1 MEEIEKNIEEI
12 DKEIAKIQ
20 DELNEIYKNV
30 DFNTTDFD
38 GVGDVYSPEGQTEDQ
53 QKKIAELQ
61 TKQKELKKKKDE
73 IISQI
78 KKEEERKKKEEEE
91 KAKKAEIEKNIE
103 EIDKEIAK
111 IQDELNEIYKNVDF
125 NTTDFDGVGDVYS
138 PEGQTEDQ
146 QKKIAE
152 LQTKQKELK
161 KKKDEIISQIKKEEE
176 RKKKEEE
183 EKAKKAEI
191 EKNIEEIDKKIAK
204 IQDELNEIYKNVDF
218 NTTDFDGVGDVYSP
232 EDPTEDQQKKI
243 AELQTKQKELKKKK
257 DEIISQIKQEDKK
270 QEDKNQDDKKQD
282 DKAQDDKKQ
291 DENMPAI
298 EFRKISFSLLDNE
311 GKYNPNYTVEYSN
324 GMQQKFKPTKYKSK
338 KDERKARRNIK
349 SGIKRLFEKYNVHIS
364 GAKVKKLMKHM
375 DIDFLAALGEYKDD
389 SLCAQYL
396 FATYAKLKGITEK
409 AVDLP
414 YALEYDTRTLN
425 AENIDKAEAKQYNK
439 LAKRMNKIGLAECQT
454 EPSFLRKLFKPK
466 KAMLANTSQS
476 AITDTSRMT
485 IDEQIAWYNGSK
497 GEKEF
502 DENLYW
508 SNLREAGY
516 SDEEL
521 AQIKAGLEPTAAQK
535 YRESKHVPKDKLQPI
550 PEKNKDSEENRNKGK
565 ENEDNEIEND

>member
-78 KKEEERKKKEEEE
+78 KQEEEKKKKEEEE

-161 KKKDEIISQIKKEEE
+161 KKKDEIISQIK
-176 RKKKEEE
+176 
-183 EKAKKAEI
+183 
-191 EKNIEEIDKKIAK
+191 
-204 IQDELNEIYKNVDF
+204 
-218 NTTDFDGVGDVYSP
+218 
-232 EDPTEDQQKKI
+232 
-243 AELQTKQKELKKKK
+243 
-257 DEIISQIKQEDKK
+257 QEDKK
-270 QEDKNQDDKKQD
+270 QDDKKQD
-282 DKAQDDKKQ
+282 DKTQDDKKQ

-454 EPSFLRKLFKPK
+454 EPSFLK
-466 KAMLANTSQS
+466 KIFGSKNEMIA
-476 AITDTSRMT
+476 DKSRMT

>member
-1 MEEIEKNIEEI
+1 M
-12 DKEIAKIQ
+12 
-20 DELNEIYKNV
+20 
-30 DFNTTDFD
+30 
-38 GVGDVYSPEGQTEDQ
+38 
-53 QKKIAELQ
+53 Q

-78 KKEEERKKKEEEE
+78 KQEEEKKKKEEEE

-161 KKKDEIISQIKKEEE
+161 KKKD
-176 RKKKEEE
+176 
-183 EKAKKAEI
+183 
-191 EKNIEEIDKKIAK
+191 
-204 IQDELNEIYKNVDF
+204 V
-218 NTTDFDGVGDVYSP
+218 
-232 EDPTEDQQKKI
+232 
-243 AELQTKQKELKKKK
+243 
-257 DEIISQIKQEDKK
+257 IISQIKQEDKK
-270 QEDKNQDDKKQD
+270 QEDKKQDDKNQDDKK
-282 DKAQDDKKQ
+282 QDDKKQ

-454 EPSFLRKLFKPK
+454 EPSFLK
-466 KAMLANTSQS
+466 KIFGSKNEMIA
-476 AITDTSRMT
+476 DKSRMT

-521 AQIKAGLEPTAAQK
+521 AQIKAGLEPAAAQK

>member
-78 KKEEERKKKEEEE
+78 KQEEEKKKKEEEE

-161 KKKDEIISQIKKEEE
+161 KKKDEIISQIK
-176 RKKKEEE
+176 
-183 EKAKKAEI
+183 
-191 EKNIEEIDKKIAK
+191 
-204 IQDELNEIYKNVDF
+204 
-218 NTTDFDGVGDVYSP
+218 
-232 EDPTEDQQKKI
+232 
-243 AELQTKQKELKKKK
+243 
-257 DEIISQIKQEDKK
+257 QEDKK
-270 QEDKNQDDKKQD
+270 QDDKNQDDKKQD
-282 DKAQDDKKQ
+282 DKTQDDKKQ

-298 EFRKISFSLLDNE
+298 ELRKISFSLLDNE
-311 GKYNPNYTVEYSN
+311 GKYNPKYTAEYTN
-324 GMQQKFKPTKYKSK
+324 GIQQEAKPTKHKTK
-338 KDERKARRNIK
+338 REERKAKRELKKSIK
-349 SGIKRLFEKYNVHIS
+349 NVFKSFGIKISRTELRKMMNHIDVDLLDALSVYDATNDNKTSFGLEYVKAVKDKLNGGKGELPFELSYNTRTS
-364 GAKVKKLMKHM
+364 GA
-375 DIDFLAALGEYKDD
+375 EN
-389 SLCAQYL
+389 
-396 FATYAKLKGITEK
+396 
-409 AVDLP
+409 VDRKQ
-414 YALEYDTRTLN
+414 AS
-425 AENIDKAEAKQYNK
+425 QYNK
-439 LAKRMNKIGLAECQT
+439 LAKRMDKIGLGECQT
-454 EPSFLRKLFKPK
+454 EPSFLEKIFGSKNEMIADK
-466 KAMLANTSQS
+466 
-476 AITDTSRMT
+476 SRMT

>member
-78 KKEEERKKKEEEE
+78 KQEEEKKKKEEEE

-161 KKKDEIISQIKKEEE
+161 KKKDEIISQIK
-176 RKKKEEE
+176 
-183 EKAKKAEI
+183 
-191 EKNIEEIDKKIAK
+191 
-204 IQDELNEIYKNVDF
+204 
-218 NTTDFDGVGDVYSP
+218 
-232 EDPTEDQQKKI
+232 
-243 AELQTKQKELKKKK
+243 
-257 DEIISQIKQEDKK
+257 QE
-270 QEDKNQDDKKQD
+270 DKKQD
-282 DKAQDDKKQ
+282 DKTQDDKKQ

-454 EPSFLRKLFKPK
+454 EPSFLK
-466 KAMLANTSQS
+466 KIFGSKNEMIA
-476 AITDTSRMT
+476 DKSRMT

>member
-1 MEEIEKNIEEI
+1 MEEIEKNIEEIDKEIAKIQDELNEIYKNVDFNTTDFDGVGDVYSPEGQTEDQQKKIAELQTKQKELKKKKDEMISQIKQEEEKKKKEEEEKAKKVEIEKNIEEI

-78 KKEEERKKKEEEE
+78 K
-91 KAKKAEIEKNIE
+91 
-103 EIDKEIAK
+103 
-111 IQDELNEIYKNVDF
+111 
-125 NTTDFDGVGDVYS
+125 
-138 PEGQTEDQ
+138 
-146 QKKIAE
+146 
-152 LQTKQKELK
+152 
-161 KKKDEIISQIKKEEE
+161 
-176 RKKKEEE
+176 
-183 EKAKKAEI
+183 
-191 EKNIEEIDKKIAK
+191 
-204 IQDELNEIYKNVDF
+204 
-218 NTTDFDGVGDVYSP
+218 
-232 EDPTEDQQKKI
+232 
-243 AELQTKQKELKKKK
+243 
-257 DEIISQIKQEDKK
+257 QEDKK
-270 QEDKNQDDKKQD
+270 QEDKKQDDKK
-282 DKAQDDKKQ
+282 QDDKKQ

-454 EPSFLRKLFKPK
+454 EPSFLK
-466 KAMLANTSQS
+466 KIFGSKNEMIA
-476 AITDTSRMT
+476 DKSRMT

>member
-78 KKEEERKKKEEEE
+78 KQEEEKKNKEEEE

-161 KKKDEIISQIKKEEE
+161 KKKDEIISQIK
-176 RKKKEEE
+176 
-183 EKAKKAEI
+183 
-191 EKNIEEIDKKIAK
+191 
-204 IQDELNEIYKNVDF
+204 
-218 NTTDFDGVGDVYSP
+218 
-232 EDPTEDQQKKI
+232 
-243 AELQTKQKELKKKK
+243 
-257 DEIISQIKQEDKK
+257 QEDKK
-270 QEDKNQDDKKQD
+270 QEDKKQDDKNQDDKK
-282 DKAQDDKKQ
+282 QDDKKQ

-454 EPSFLRKLFKPK
+454 EPSFLK
-466 KAMLANTSQS
+466 KIFGSKNEMIA
-476 AITDTSRMT
+476 DKSRMT

>member
-78 KKEEERKKKEEEE
+78 KQEEEKKKKEEEE

-161 KKKDEIISQIKKEEE
+161 KKKDEIISQIKQE
-176 RKKKEEE
+176 
-183 EKAKKAEI
+183 
-191 EKNIEEIDKKIAK
+191 DK
-204 IQDELNEIYKNVDF
+204 
-218 NTTDFDGVGDVYSP
+218 
-232 EDPTEDQQKKI
+232 
-243 AELQTKQKELKKKK
+243 
-257 DEIISQIKQEDKK
+257 KQEDKK
-270 QEDKNQDDKKQD
+270 QDDKNQDDKKQD
-282 DKAQDDKKQ
+282 DKKQDDKKQ

-454 EPSFLRKLFKPK
+454 EPSFLK
-466 KAMLANTSQS
+466 KIFGSKNEMIA
-476 AITDTSRMT
+476 DKSRMT

-521 AQIKAGLEPTAAQK
+521 AQIKAGLEPAAAQK

>member
-1 MEEIEKNIEEI
+1 MLLLYIVVRIIYYKGGNIMEEIEKNIEEI

-78 KKEEERKKKEEEE
+78 KQEEEKKKKEEEE

-161 KKKDEIISQIKKEEE
+161 KKKDEIISQIKQE
-176 RKKKEEE
+176 
-183 EKAKKAEI
+183 
-191 EKNIEEIDKKIAK
+191 DK
-204 IQDELNEIYKNVDF
+204 
-218 NTTDFDGVGDVYSP
+218 
-232 EDPTEDQQKKI
+232 
-243 AELQTKQKELKKKK
+243 
-257 DEIISQIKQEDKK
+257 KQEDKK
-270 QEDKNQDDKKQD
+270 QEDKK
-282 DKAQDDKKQ
+282 QDDKKQ

-454 EPSFLRKLFKPK
+454 EPSFLK
-466 KAMLANTSQS
+466 KIFGSKNEMIA
-476 AITDTSRMT
+476 DKSRMT

>member
-78 KKEEERKKKEEEE
+78 KQEEEKKKKEEEE

-161 KKKDEIISQIKKEEE
+161 KKKDEIISQIK
-176 RKKKEEE
+176 
-183 EKAKKAEI
+183 
-191 EKNIEEIDKKIAK
+191 
-204 IQDELNEIYKNVDF
+204 
-218 NTTDFDGVGDVYSP
+218 
-232 EDPTEDQQKKI
+232 
-243 AELQTKQKELKKKK
+243 
-257 DEIISQIKQEDKK
+257 QEDKK
-270 QEDKNQDDKKQD
+270 QEDKKQD
-282 DKAQDDKKQ
+282 DKNQ

-454 EPSFLRKLFKPK
+454 EPSFLK
-466 KAMLANTSQS
+466 KIFGSKNEMIA
-476 AITDTSRMT
+476 DKSRMT

>member
-38 GVGDVYSPEGQTEDQ
+38 GVGDVYSPEGPTEDQ

-78 KKEEERKKKEEEE
+78 KQEEEKKKKEEEE

-138 PEGQTEDQ
+138 PEG
-146 QKKIAE
+146 
-152 LQTKQKELK
+152 
-161 KKKDEIISQIKKEEE
+161 
-176 RKKKEEE
+176 
-183 EKAKKAEI
+183 
-191 EKNIEEIDKKIAK
+191 
-204 IQDELNEIYKNVDF
+204 
-218 NTTDFDGVGDVYSP
+218 
-232 EDPTEDQQKKI
+232 PTEDQQKKI

-270 QEDKNQDDKKQD
+270 QEDKKQDDKNQDDKK
-282 DKAQDDKKQ
+282 QDDKKQ

-454 EPSFLRKLFKPK
+454 EPSFLK
-466 KAMLANTSQS
+466 KIFGSKNEMIA
-476 AITDTSRMT
+476 DKSRMT

-521 AQIKAGLEPTAAQK
+521 AQIKAGLEPSAAQK

>member
-78 KKEEERKKKEEEE
+78 KQEEEKKKKEEEE

-161 KKKDEIISQIKKEEE
+161 KKKDEIISQIK
-176 RKKKEEE
+176 
-183 EKAKKAEI
+183 
-191 EKNIEEIDKKIAK
+191 
-204 IQDELNEIYKNVDF
+204 
-218 NTTDFDGVGDVYSP
+218 
-232 EDPTEDQQKKI
+232 
-243 AELQTKQKELKKKK
+243 
-257 DEIISQIKQEDKK
+257 QEDKK
-270 QEDKNQDDKKQD
+270 QEDKKQDDKNQDDKK
-282 DKAQDDKKQ
+282 QDDKKQ

-454 EPSFLRKLFKPK
+454 EPSFLK
-466 KAMLANTSQS
+466 KIFGSKNEMIA
-476 AITDTSRMT
+476 DKSRMT

-521 AQIKAGLEPTAAQK
+521 AQIKAGLEPAAAQK

-550 PEKNKDSEENRNKGK
+550 PEKKQGQ
-565 ENEDNEIEND
+565 

>member
-78 KKEEERKKKEEEE
+78 KQEEEKKKKEEEE

-161 KKKDEIISQIKKEEE
+161 KKKDEIISQIK
-176 RKKKEEE
+176 
-183 EKAKKAEI
+183 
-191 EKNIEEIDKKIAK
+191 
-204 IQDELNEIYKNVDF
+204 
-218 NTTDFDGVGDVYSP
+218 
-232 EDPTEDQQKKI
+232 
-243 AELQTKQKELKKKK
+243 
-257 DEIISQIKQEDKK
+257 QEDKK
-270 QEDKNQDDKKQD
+270 QEDKNQDDKNQDDKKQD
-282 DKAQDDKKQ
+282 DKTQDDKKQ

>member
-1 MEEIEKNIEEI
+1 M
-12 DKEIAKIQ
+12 
-20 DELNEIYKNV
+20 
-30 DFNTTDFD
+30 
-38 GVGDVYSPEGQTEDQ
+38 
-53 QKKIAELQ
+53 
-61 TKQKELKKKKDE
+61 
-73 IISQI
+73 ISQI
-78 KKEEERKKKEEEE
+78 KQEEEKKKKEEEE

-161 KKKDEIISQIKKEEE
+161 KKKDEIISQIK
-176 RKKKEEE
+176 
-183 EKAKKAEI
+183 
-191 EKNIEEIDKKIAK
+191 
-204 IQDELNEIYKNVDF
+204 
-218 NTTDFDGVGDVYSP
+218 
-232 EDPTEDQQKKI
+232 
-243 AELQTKQKELKKKK
+243 
-257 DEIISQIKQEDKK
+257 QEDKK
-270 QEDKNQDDKKQD
+270 QEDKKQDDKK
-282 DKAQDDKKQ
+282 QDDKKQ

-454 EPSFLRKLFKPK
+454 EPSFLK
-466 KAMLANTSQS
+466 KIFGSKNEMIA
-476 AITDTSRMT
+476 DKSRMT

>member
-1 MEEIEKNIEEI
+1 
-12 DKEIAKIQ
+12 
-20 DELNEIYKNV
+20 
-30 DFNTTDFD
+30 
-38 GVGDVYSPEGQTEDQ
+38 
-53 QKKIAELQ
+53 
-61 TKQKELKKKKDE
+61 
-73 IISQI
+73 
-78 KKEEERKKKEEEE
+78 
-91 KAKKAEIEKNIE
+91 
-103 EIDKEIAK
+103 
-111 IQDELNEIYKNVDF
+111 
-125 NTTDFDGVGDVYS
+125 
-138 PEGQTEDQ
+138 
-146 QKKIAE
+146 
-152 LQTKQKELK
+152 
-161 KKKDEIISQIKKEEE
+161 
-176 RKKKEEE
+176 
-183 EKAKKAEI
+183 
-191 EKNIEEIDKKIAK
+191 
-204 IQDELNEIYKNVDF
+204 
-218 NTTDFDGVGDVYSP
+218 
-232 EDPTEDQQKKI
+232 
-243 AELQTKQKELKKKK
+243 
-257 DEIISQIKQEDKK
+257 
-270 QEDKNQDDKKQD
+270 
-282 DKAQDDKKQ
+282 
-291 DENMPAI
+291 
-298 EFRKISFSLLDNE
+298 
-311 GKYNPNYTVEYSN
+311 
-324 GMQQKFKPTKYKSK
+324 
-338 KDERKARRNIK
+338 
-349 SGIKRLFEKYNVHIS
+349 
-364 GAKVKKLMKHM
+364 MKHM

-454 EPSFLRKLFKPK
+454 EPSFLK
-466 KAMLANTSQS
+466 KIFGSKNEMIA
-476 AITDTSRMT
+476 DKSRMT

>member
-73 IISQI
+73 MISQI
-78 KKEEERKKKEEEE
+78 KQEEEKKKKEEEE

-161 KKKDEIISQIKKEEE
+161 KKKDEM
-176 RKKKEEE
+176 
-183 EKAKKAEI
+183 
-191 EKNIEEIDKKIAK
+191 
-204 IQDELNEIYKNVDF
+204 
-218 NTTDFDGVGDVYSP
+218 
-232 EDPTEDQQKKI
+232 
-243 AELQTKQKELKKKK
+243 
-257 DEIISQIKQEDKK
+257 ISQIKQEDKK
-270 QEDKNQDDKKQD
+270 QDDKKQD
-282 DKAQDDKKQ
+282 DKTQDDKKQ

-454 EPSFLRKLFKPK
+454 EPSFLK
-466 KAMLANTSQS
+466 KIFGSKNEMIA
-476 AITDTSRMT
+476 DKSRMT

>member
-78 KKEEERKKKEEEE
+78 K
-91 KAKKAEIEKNIE
+91 
-103 EIDKEIAK
+103 
-111 IQDELNEIYKNVDF
+111 
-125 NTTDFDGVGDVYS
+125 
-138 PEGQTEDQ
+138 
-146 QKKIAE
+146 
-152 LQTKQKELK
+152 
-161 KKKDEIISQIKKEEE
+161 
-176 RKKKEEE
+176 
-183 EKAKKAEI
+183 
-191 EKNIEEIDKKIAK
+191 
-204 IQDELNEIYKNVDF
+204 
-218 NTTDFDGVGDVYSP
+218 
-232 EDPTEDQQKKI
+232 
-243 AELQTKQKELKKKK
+243 
-257 DEIISQIKQEDKK
+257 QEDKK
-270 QEDKNQDDKKQD
+270 QEDKKQDDKNQDDKK
-282 DKAQDDKKQ
+282 QDDKKQ

-454 EPSFLRKLFKPK
+454 EPSFLK
-466 KAMLANTSQS
+466 KIFGSKNEMIA
-476 AITDTSRMT
+476 DKSRMT

-550 PEKNKDSEENRNKGK
+550 PEKNKDSEENRNKKKKKVKRFTSKFHGDTNIYSYFYVTDLNILLHCK
-565 ENEDNEIEND
+565 DYVKNFNDSASKMFY

>member
-61 TKQKELKKKKDE
+61 TKQKELKKQKDE
-73 IISQI
+73 MISQI
-78 KKEEERKKKEEEE
+78 KQEEEKKKKEEEE

-161 KKKDEIISQIKKEEE
+161 KQ
-176 RKKKEEE
+176 
-183 EKAKKAEI
+183 
-191 EKNIEEIDKKIAK
+191 
-204 IQDELNEIYKNVDF
+204 
-218 NTTDFDGVGDVYSP
+218 
-232 EDPTEDQQKKI
+232 
-243 AELQTKQKELKKKK
+243 K

-270 QEDKNQDDKKQD
+270 QEDKKQDDKK
-282 DKAQDDKKQ
+282 QDDKKQ

-454 EPSFLRKLFKPK
+454 EPSFLK
-466 KAMLANTSQS
+466 KIFGSKNEMIA
-476 AITDTSRMT
+476 DKSRMT

-521 AQIKAGLEPTAAQK
+521 VQIKAGLEPTAAQK

>member
-1 MEEIEKNIEEI
+1 M
-12 DKEIAKIQ
+12 
-20 DELNEIYKNV
+20 
-30 DFNTTDFD
+30 
-38 GVGDVYSPEGQTEDQ
+38 
-53 QKKIAELQ
+53 
-61 TKQKELKKKKDE
+61 
-73 IISQI
+73 ISQI
-78 KKEEERKKKEEEE
+78 KQEEEKKKKEEEE

-161 KKKDEIISQIKKEEE
+161 KKKDEM
-176 RKKKEEE
+176 
-183 EKAKKAEI
+183 
-191 EKNIEEIDKKIAK
+191 
-204 IQDELNEIYKNVDF
+204 
-218 NTTDFDGVGDVYSP
+218 
-232 EDPTEDQQKKI
+232 
-243 AELQTKQKELKKKK
+243 
-257 DEIISQIKQEDKK
+257 ISQIKQEDKK
-270 QEDKNQDDKKQD
+270 QDDKKQD
-282 DKAQDDKKQ
+282 DKTQDDKKQ

-311 GKYNPNYTVEYSN
+311 GIYNPNYTVEYSN

-454 EPSFLRKLFKPK
+454 EPSFLK
-466 KAMLANTSQS
+466 KIFGSKNEMIA
-476 AITDTSRMT
+476 DKSRMT

>member
-78 KKEEERKKKEEEE
+78 KQEEEKKKKEEEE

-161 KKKDEIISQIKKEEE
+161 KKKDEIISQIK
-176 RKKKEEE
+176 
-183 EKAKKAEI
+183 
-191 EKNIEEIDKKIAK
+191 
-204 IQDELNEIYKNVDF
+204 
-218 NTTDFDGVGDVYSP
+218 
-232 EDPTEDQQKKI
+232 
-243 AELQTKQKELKKKK
+243 
-257 DEIISQIKQEDKK
+257 QEDKK
-270 QEDKNQDDKKQD
+270 QEDKKQDDKNQDDKK
-282 DKAQDDKKQ
+282 QDDKKQ

-454 EPSFLRKLFKPK
+454 EPSFLK
-466 KAMLANTSQS
+466 KIFGSKNEMIA
-476 AITDTSRMT
+476 DKSRMT

-535 YRESKHVPKDKLQPI
+535 YIESKHVPKDKLQPI

>member
-78 KKEEERKKKEEEE
+78 KQEEEKKKKEEEE

-161 KKKDEIISQIKKEEE
+161 KKKDEIISQIK
-176 RKKKEEE
+176 
-183 EKAKKAEI
+183 
-191 EKNIEEIDKKIAK
+191 
-204 IQDELNEIYKNVDF
+204 
-218 NTTDFDGVGDVYSP
+218 
-232 EDPTEDQQKKI
+232 
-243 AELQTKQKELKKKK
+243 
-257 DEIISQIKQEDKK
+257 QEDKK
-270 QEDKNQDDKKQD
+270 QEDKK
-282 DKAQDDKKQ
+282 QDDKKQ

-454 EPSFLRKLFKPK
+454 EPSFLK
-466 KAMLANTSQS
+466 KIFGSKNEMIA
-476 AITDTSRMT
+476 DKSRMT

-521 AQIKAGLEPTAAQK
+521 TQIKAGLEPAAAQK

>member
-78 KKEEERKKKEEEE
+78 KQEEEKKKKEEEE

-161 KKKDEIISQIKKEEE
+161 KKKDEIISQIKQEEE
-176 RKKKEEE
+176 KKKKEEE

-191 EKNIEEIDKKIAK
+191 EKNIEEIDKEIAK

-232 EDPTEDQQKKI
+232 EGQTEDQQKKI

-270 QEDKNQDDKKQD
+270 QGDKKQD
-282 DKAQDDKKQ
+282 DKTQDDKKQ

-454 EPSFLRKLFKPK
+454 EPSFLK
-466 KAMLANTSQS
+466 KIFGSKNEMIA
-476 AITDTSRMT
+476 DKSRMT

>member
-78 KKEEERKKKEEEE
+78 KQEEEKKKKEEEE

-161 KKKDEIISQIKKEEE
+161 KKKDEIISQIKQEEE
-176 RKKKEEE
+176 KKKKEEE

-191 EKNIEEIDKKIAK
+191 EKNIEEIDKEIAK

-232 EDPTEDQQKKI
+232 EGQTEDQQKKI

-270 QEDKNQDDKKQD
+270 QDDKKQD
-282 DKAQDDKKQ
+282 DKTQDDKKQ

-454 EPSFLRKLFKPK
+454 EPSFLK
-466 KAMLANTSQS
+466 KIFGSKNEMIA
-476 AITDTSRMT
+476 DKSRMT

>member
-1 MEEIEKNIEEI
+1 M
-12 DKEIAKIQ
+12 
-20 DELNEIYKNV
+20 
-30 DFNTTDFD
+30 
-38 GVGDVYSPEGQTEDQ
+38 
-53 QKKIAELQ
+53 Q

-78 KKEEERKKKEEEE
+78 KQEEEKKKKEEEE

-161 KKKDEIISQIKKEEE
+161 KKKDEIISQIK
-176 RKKKEEE
+176 
-183 EKAKKAEI
+183 
-191 EKNIEEIDKKIAK
+191 
-204 IQDELNEIYKNVDF
+204 
-218 NTTDFDGVGDVYSP
+218 
-232 EDPTEDQQKKI
+232 
-243 AELQTKQKELKKKK
+243 
-257 DEIISQIKQEDKK
+257 QEDKK
-270 QEDKNQDDKKQD
+270 QEDKKQDDKNQDDKK
-282 DKAQDDKKQ
+282 QDDKKQ

-454 EPSFLRKLFKPK
+454 EPSFLK
-466 KAMLANTSQS
+466 KIFGSKNEMIA
-476 AITDTSRMT
+476 DKSRMT

>member
-78 KKEEERKKKEEEE
+78 KQEEEKKKKEEEE

-161 KKKDEIISQIKKEEE
+161 KKKDEIISQIK
-176 RKKKEEE
+176 
-183 EKAKKAEI
+183 
-191 EKNIEEIDKKIAK
+191 
-204 IQDELNEIYKNVDF
+204 
-218 NTTDFDGVGDVYSP
+218 
-232 EDPTEDQQKKI
+232 
-243 AELQTKQKELKKKK
+243 
-257 DEIISQIKQEDKK
+257 QEDKK
-270 QEDKNQDDKKQD
+270 QEDKK
-282 DKAQDDKKQ
+282 QDDKKQ

-454 EPSFLRKLFKPK
+454 EPSFLK
-466 KAMLANTSQS
+466 KIFGSKNEMIA
-476 AITDTSRMT
+476 DKSRMT

>member
-78 KKEEERKKKEEEE
+78 KQEEEKKKKEEEE

-161 KKKDEIISQIKKEEE
+161 KKKDEIISQIK
-176 RKKKEEE
+176 
-183 EKAKKAEI
+183 
-191 EKNIEEIDKKIAK
+191 
-204 IQDELNEIYKNVDF
+204 
-218 NTTDFDGVGDVYSP
+218 
-232 EDPTEDQQKKI
+232 
-243 AELQTKQKELKKKK
+243 
-257 DEIISQIKQEDKK
+257 QEDKK
-270 QEDKNQDDKKQD
+270 QEDKKQDDKNQDDKK
-282 DKAQDDKKQ
+282 QDDKKQ

-454 EPSFLRKLFKPK
+454 EPSFLK
-466 KAMLANTSQS
+466 KIFGSKNEMIA
-476 AITDTSRMT
+476 DKSRMT

>member
-78 KKEEERKKKEEEE
+78 KQEEEKKKKEEEE

-161 KKKDEIISQIKKEEE
+161 KKKDEIISQIKQE
-176 RKKKEEE
+176 
-183 EKAKKAEI
+183 
-191 EKNIEEIDKKIAK
+191 DK
-204 IQDELNEIYKNVDF
+204 
-218 NTTDFDGVGDVYSP
+218 
-232 EDPTEDQQKKI
+232 
-243 AELQTKQKELKKKK
+243 
-257 DEIISQIKQEDKK
+257 KQEDKK
-270 QEDKNQDDKKQD
+270 QEDKK
-282 DKAQDDKKQ
+282 QDDKKQ

-454 EPSFLRKLFKPK
+454 EPSFLK
-466 KAMLANTSQS
+466 KIFGSKNEMIA
-476 AITDTSRMT
+476 DKSRMT

>member
-1 MEEIEKNIEEI
+1 MLLLYIVVKIIYYKGGNIMEEIEKNIEEI

-78 KKEEERKKKEEEE
+78 KQEEEKKKKEEEE

-161 KKKDEIISQIKKEEE
+161 KKKDEIISQIK
-176 RKKKEEE
+176 
-183 EKAKKAEI
+183 
-191 EKNIEEIDKKIAK
+191 
-204 IQDELNEIYKNVDF
+204 
-218 NTTDFDGVGDVYSP
+218 
-232 EDPTEDQQKKI
+232 
-243 AELQTKQKELKKKK
+243 
-257 DEIISQIKQEDKK
+257 QEDKK
-270 QEDKNQDDKKQD
+270 QDDKKQD
-282 DKAQDDKKQ
+282 DKTQDDKKQ

-454 EPSFLRKLFKPK
+454 EPSFLK
-466 KAMLANTSQS
+466 KIFGSKNEMIA
-476 AITDTSRMT
+476 DKSRMT

>member
-73 IISQI
+73 MISQI
-78 KKEEERKKKEEEE
+78 KQEEEKKKKEEEE

-161 KKKDEIISQIKKEEE
+161 KKKDEIISQIK
-176 RKKKEEE
+176 
-183 EKAKKAEI
+183 
-191 EKNIEEIDKKIAK
+191 
-204 IQDELNEIYKNVDF
+204 
-218 NTTDFDGVGDVYSP
+218 
-232 EDPTEDQQKKI
+232 
-243 AELQTKQKELKKKK
+243 
-257 DEIISQIKQEDKK
+257 QEDKK
-270 QEDKNQDDKKQD
+270 QEDKKQDDKKQD
-282 DKAQDDKKQ
+282 DKTQDDKTQDDKKQ

-454 EPSFLRKLFKPK
+454 EPSFLK
-466 KAMLANTSQS
+466 KIFGSKNEMIA
-476 AITDTSRMT
+476 DKSRMT

>member
-1 MEEIEKNIEEI
+1 MEEMEKNIEEI

-38 GVGDVYSPEGQTEDQ
+38 GVGDVYSPEGPTEDQ
-53 QKKIAELQ
+53 QRKIAELQ
-61 TKQKELKKKKDE
+61 TKQKELKEKKDE

-78 KKEEERKKKEEEE
+78 KQEEEKKKKEEEE

-138 PEGQTEDQ
+138 PEG
-146 QKKIAE
+146 
-152 LQTKQKELK
+152 
-161 KKKDEIISQIKKEEE
+161 S
-176 RKKKEEE
+176 
-183 EKAKKAEI
+183 
-191 EKNIEEIDKKIAK
+191 
-204 IQDELNEIYKNVDF
+204 
-218 NTTDFDGVGDVYSP
+218 
-232 EDPTEDQQKKI
+232 TEDQQKKI

-270 QEDKNQDDKKQD
+270 QEDKKQEDKKEE
-282 DKAQDDKKQ
+282 DKKEESKEE
-291 DENMPAI
+291 DKKEEDKKEENTPTI
-298 EFRKISFSLLDNE
+298 GLKKISFSLLDSE
-311 GKYNPNYTVEYSN
+311 GKYNPKYTAEYTN
-324 GMQQKFKPTKYKSK
+324 GIQQEAKPTKHKTK
-338 KDERKARRNIK
+338 REERKAKRELKKSIK
-349 SGIKRLFEKYNVHIS
+349 NVFKSFGIKISRTELRKMMNHIDVDLLNVLSVYDATNDNKTSFGLEYVKAVIDKLNGGKGELPFELSYNTRTS
-364 GAKVKKLMKHM
+364 GA
-375 DIDFLAALGEYKDD
+375 EN
-389 SLCAQYL
+389 
-396 FATYAKLKGITEK
+396 
-409 AVDLP
+409 VDRKQ
-414 YALEYDTRTLN
+414 AS
-425 AENIDKAEAKQYNK
+425 QYNK
-439 LAKRMNKIGLAECQT
+439 LAKRMDKIGLGECQT
-454 EPSFLRKLFKPK
+454 EPSFLEKIFGSKNEMIADK
-466 KAMLANTSQS
+466 
-476 AITDTSRMT
+476 SRMT

-497 GEKEF
+497 REKEF

-535 YRESKHVPKDKLQPI
+535 YRESKHVPMEQLQPI

>member
-73 IISQI
+73 MISQI
-78 KKEEERKKKEEEE
+78 KQEEEKKKKEEEE

-161 KKKDEIISQIKKEEE
+161 KKKDEIISQIK
-176 RKKKEEE
+176 
-183 EKAKKAEI
+183 
-191 EKNIEEIDKKIAK
+191 
-204 IQDELNEIYKNVDF
+204 
-218 NTTDFDGVGDVYSP
+218 
-232 EDPTEDQQKKI
+232 
-243 AELQTKQKELKKKK
+243 
-257 DEIISQIKQEDKK
+257 QEDKK
-270 QEDKNQDDKKQD
+270 QDDKKQD
-282 DKAQDDKKQ
+282 DKTQDDKKQ

-454 EPSFLRKLFKPK
+454 EPSFLK
-466 KAMLANTSQS
+466 KIFGSKNEMIA
-476 AITDTSRMT
+476 DKSRMT